1 MGMYNVCGSD
11 SMNGKKLIAIRTILI
26 ILTVTVM
33 ATIFILSA
41 DTAEESDAKSEIF
54 SDSLAHNILENF
66 DTDEIEKVIRICVLI
81 VRKTAHFAEY
91 AVLGFLLASVCK
103 SFYLKPELTVP
114 ISFLTGTL
122 YAVSDEIHQ
131 YFVPGRSCQFRDV
144 LIDSS
149 GVICGIAFLL
159 IIISI
164 RKFIQKKKNLRAN

>member
-1 MGMYNVCGSD
+1 MKS
-11 SMNGKKLIAIRTILI
+11 KKLIAIRTILI
-26 ILTVTVM
+26 IMTVAVM
-33 ATIFILSA
+33 ATIFMLSA

-54 SDSLAHNILENF
+54 SASLAYNILENF
-66 DTDEIEKVIRICVLI
+66 NINEIEKVMHFCVMI

-91 AVLGFLLASVCK
+91 AVLGFLLTSVCK
-103 SFYLKPELTVP
+103 SFYLKTNHTIP

-131 YFVPGRSCQFRDV
+131 YFVPGRSCQLSDI
-144 LIDSS
+144 LLDSS